1 MKMKTPLT
9 LLASA
14 ILLATSCFAVGA
26 EESDYATKTEL
37 NALKSQL
44 NQINDKMMD
53 EKRKEFIRQA
63 FVEGF
68 TDRSGTK
75 GHILLPEDSQFIID
89 RKDYM
94 VYPEKIIVGHGNNAG
109 YHAIIFGANNT
120 PNHGNLI
127 FGDENHSESMNMI
140 MFGKKLNIKGSM
152 KGKGILIGDT
162 STTISS
168 TDIILIGNDSV
179 INNSGL

>member
-9 LLASA
+9 LLTSA

-26 EESDYATKTEL
+26 EESEYATKTEL

-44 NQINDKMMD
+44 NQINEKMMG
-53 EKRKEFIRQA
+53 EQRKEFVRQA
-63 FVEGF
+63 FAEGF
-68 TDRSGTK
+68 KVPDPDFSGTK

-94 VYPEKIIVGHGNNAG
+94 IYPEKIIVGHGNHAG
-109 YHAIIFGANNT
+109 YHAIVFGANNT

-127 FGDENHSESMNMI
+127 FGDENHSESMDMI

-152 KGKGILIGDT
+152 KGKGNPGT
-162 STTISS
+162 VR
-168 TDIILIGNDSV
+168 NFV
-179 INNSGL
+179 